1 MNWGNR
7 LILVF
12 FVFAGFMAYL
22 AYRASGVNIDLVD
35 DNYYKDELKYQDNID
50 GSKRVKELSS
60 AVALQQD
67 DKFVT
72 VQFPEEIKKSGAKGT
87 IWFYCA
93 SDVNKDRHITI
104 QLDSSARQQ
113 IELSKF
119 SPGNYVVKFDWLT
132 NNEKYY
138 TEKNFRVL

>member
-12 FVFAGFMAYL
+12 IVFAGFMAFL
-22 AYRASGVNIDLVD
+22 AYRANHVNIDLVNE
-35 DNYYKDELKYQDNID
+35 NYYKDELKYQDNID
-50 GSKRVKELSS
+50 GSKRVKALSS
-60 AVALQQD
+60 VVTLHQD
-67 DKFVT
+67 EKFIT

-87 IWFYCA
+87 MLFYCA
-93 SDVNKDRHITI
+93 SDANKDRNIDI
-104 QLDSSARQQ
+104 KLDTAAQQQ

-138 TEKNFRVL
+138 TEKNFRIL